1 MAVAQWLVCDWP
13 SRSLHSFASPS
24 FYIVSPPS
32 DSQCTRDPLLPLV
45 YIKLRYCLQVACL
58 AWKPQLNNISNG
70 LQRQLLAQSL
80 AISSHHYDI
89 FPHKHQSLSSKD
101 LQIGSWQYK
110 AARAVRTK
118 LVLPLKC
125 SEVAV
130 LEQFH
135 VSLFW
140 RFAVARALRG
150 LQLQECSC
158 WGG

>member
-1 MAVAQWLVCDWP
+1 MSAFNA
-13 SRSLHSFASPS
+13 
-24 FYIVSPPS
+24 I
-32 DSQCTRDPLLPLV
+32 
-45 YIKLRYCLQVACL
+45 
-58 AWKPQLNNISNG
+58 LN
-70 LQRQLLAQSL
+70 L

-118 LVLPLKC
+118 LVLPSKC

-140 RFAVARALRG
+140 RFAAARLRG